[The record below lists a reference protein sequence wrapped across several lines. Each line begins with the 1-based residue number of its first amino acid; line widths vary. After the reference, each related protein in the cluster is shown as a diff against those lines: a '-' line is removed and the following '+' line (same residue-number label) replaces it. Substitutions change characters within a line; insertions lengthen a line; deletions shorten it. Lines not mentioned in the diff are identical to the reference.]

1 MLYILVATNAFST
14 KISFTIF
21 YGQDRISYWPYYLEH
36 RIVPAV
42 GTFIPWAIIV
52 CALVMAM
59 GYLAGDYE
67 TMGQPWC
74 DPELPLVFMSQ
85 FHAVPLAKGGRIPTD
100 VHSYVKN
107 AA

>member
-1 MLYILVATNAFST
+1 
-14 KISFTIF
+14 
-21 YGQDRISYWPYYLEH
+21 
-36 RIVPAV
+36 
-42 GTFIPWAIIV
+42 
-52 CALVMAM
+52 MAM

-85 FHAVPLAKGGRIPTD
+85 FHAVPLAKGGRIPAD